1 MEAASL
7 LEELRKFDNKVYGV
21 AHGLL
26 LGSRKQ
32 VWGLA
37 GVLFDEVARMDH
49 STAAAFYNAL
59 ADVLW
64 HFGQVCVNM
73 MALSTYRE
81 NPSALIFISCVY
93 FSLSIHLLMRVRR

>member
-64 HFGQVCVNM
+64 HFGQVCVYM
-73 MALSTYRE
+73 MAISTYRE
-81 NPSALIFISCVY
+81 NRSKFFHLILGYYKSMY
-93 FSLSIHLLMRVRR
+93 RDSLPLIT